1 MREYYNTILNKFL
14 LLFVTFFISACGKLS
29 NTIDVSFD
37 RQSSQPAVTGN
48 PFLGISAAANSQT
61 SGQYKLEGSIGNQL
75 PSLVKTS
82 GAYKFYGG
90 IQGEVVSR

>member
-1 MREYYNTILNKFL
+1 MREYRNTIFISSLVL
-14 LLFVTFFISACGKLS
+14 SITFFLSACGKLS
-29 NTIDVSFD
+29 NTIDVTFD

-48 PFLGISAAANSQT
+48 PFLGISAASNSQT